1 MLIRGVVAFC
11 FQSYKWFLHFIF
23 GAAGRSP
30 FNCKC
35 VRMHVFVCVCVFI
48 GLCAFASEWMRFCV
62 HNDRKILYSQEDSG
76 LLNRLEY
83 CSINWSHLHD
93 PRLNFHALY
102 WKLCVLDFKQHTKS
116 LSLGIFL
123 CGCCFVISLAFS
135 CSHVIFIICLHIVVK
150 CDTCK
155 YKHF

>member
-1 MLIRGVVAFC
+1 MLLRFASNHINGFC
-11 FQSYKWFLHFIF
+11 TLFLELQAVHRLIV
-23 GAAGRSP
+23 
-30 FNCKC
+30 NVYVC
-35 VRMHVFVCVCVFI
+35 VCVCVCVFI